1 MKERMHKVG
10 KCGILM
16 ALVLVLSMV
25 FGMLVN
31 VRAAENAGSEPEP
44 YNPKATGSITMVLP
58 DKSAEG
64 LNREGVQVY
73 LYKVGDLDTSHGY
86 LDFSLTET
94 YKDVDVD
101 LNDIT
106 TGADNE
112 AVAQALAE
120 FIAADVSIEPT
131 GEVWTGADGKAVFDG
146 LEQGMYLVL
155 QGNINAYG
163 TFNPLVIPVPYASE
177 TSWDYEVEFE
187 PKVNT
192 VTTLGRIEV
201 TKKIKGLYGD
211 TLQDISADNATY
223 YIGLFVDAE
232 GSHLYGDKTNSIKRV
247 NIMDGSS
254 AAVSF
259 DNLPI
264 TDEPYYIFETDA
276 DGNPIRYMEM
286 QGTENPFYCMAG
298 EDILASGTD
307 TAPVITLA
315 DEVDS
320 VGNAVITNVYTDDLP
335 DGYYYTGDL
344 TITKSVMDNGQM
356 ITSQDTFYA
365 GVFTVDAQ
373 GNLSPAPSEIVKLNN
388 NGSVTIEVP
397 LGGTDG
403 TQPVIYA
410 IRETDENGTPVN
422 KETFL
427 YTVTGEGNVNLS
439 MDQTSGTVNITNA
452 LKGEEGYYQEEPSTQ
467 APSVA
472 DPGDGSGSNGSSR
485 SGDSGSGSSRSSRSG
500 KTGDDNQIVLYAGL
514 LAAAVII
521 GGAVIVRRRRHSN
534 R

>member
-94 YKDVDVD
+94 YKDVAVD

-120 FIAADVSIEPT
+120 FIAADASIEPT
-131 GEVWTGADGKAVFDG
+131 GEVWTGAD
-146 LEQGMYLVL
+146 
-155 QGNINAYG
+155 
-163 TFNPLVIPVPYASE
+163 
-177 TSWDYEVEFE
+177 
-187 PKVNT
+187 
-192 VTTLGRIEV
+192 
-201 TKKIKGLYGD
+201 
-211 TLQDISADNATY
+211 
-223 YIGLFVDAE
+223 
-232 GSHLYGDKTNSIKRV
+232 
-247 NIMDGSS
+247 
-254 AAVSF
+254 
-259 DNLPI
+259 
-264 TDEPYYIFETDA
+264 
-276 DGNPIRYMEM
+276 
-286 QGTENPFYCMAG
+286 
-298 EDILASGTD
+298 
-307 TAPVITLA
+307 
-315 DEVDS
+315 
-320 VGNAVITNVYTDDLP
+320 GNAVITNVYTDDLP

-397 LGGTDG
+397 LGGTDD
-403 TQPVIYA
+403 TQPVTYA
-410 IRETDENGTPVN
+410 IRETDENGTLVN

-439 MDQTSGTVNITNA
+439 MDQTSGTINITNT

-467 APSVA
+467 EPSTA
-472 DPGDGSGSNGSSR
+472 DPGDGSESNGSSR

-521 GGAVIVRRRRHSN
+521 GGAVIVRRRRRSN